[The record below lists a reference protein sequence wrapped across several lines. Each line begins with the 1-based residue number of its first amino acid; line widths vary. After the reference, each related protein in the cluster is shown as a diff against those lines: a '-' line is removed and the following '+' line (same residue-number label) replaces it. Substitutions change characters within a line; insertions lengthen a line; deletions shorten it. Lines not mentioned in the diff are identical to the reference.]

1 MHIAFL
7 TPEYPHPAVMHSA
20 GIGTSIKNIA
30 EGLCGQ
36 GIKVTL
42 FIYSQKE
49 DSVIEADG
57 IQLHLMK
64 HRAYKFGGFYR
75 YRKHVNAYINT
86 VIKENNISL
95 IEAADWTGITAFMK
109 CKVPIVIRL
118 HGSDTYF
125 CHLEGRTQKKKNFFF
140 EKKALK
146 NATAIASVSAYTARV
161 TKELFGIKK
170 AITVIPNLIDTNRFI
185 PNEVPIQEGMILNFG
200 SVIRKK
206 GVLALAAAFNSVVLS
221 NSDAHLLFLGKD
233 VRDAKTGVSTKQLIE
248 ELLSEEAKSKVSFVD
263 AVPYDQVQKYIA
275 QAAVICLP
283 SLAEAFPMTW
293 LEAMAMEKGLVTS
306 NIGWAKE
313 LMVDGETGY
322 MVDPTH
328 IESLSTALSNQ
339 LKDVQNREKMARQAR
354 EHLLAHFSKEQ
365 ILQKNVAFYTKVI
378 NRGGI

>member
-7 TPEYPHPAVMHSA
+7 TPEYPHPAVTHSA

-30 EGLCGQ
+30 EGLSGQ
-36 GIKVTL
+36 GFKVTL
-42 FIYSQKE
+42 FVYSQKE
-49 DSVIEADG
+49 DKVVDVDG
-57 IQLHLMK
+57 IQLHLIK

-75 YRKHVNAYINT
+75 YRKHVNAYVNA
-86 VIKENNISL
+86 VIKKNNISL

-109 CKVPIVIRL
+109 YKVPIVVRL

-125 CHLEGRTQKKKNFFF
+125 CHLEGRVQKKKNFFF

-146 NATAIASVSAYTARV
+146 NATAVASVSAYTAMV
-161 TKELFGIKK
+161 TKELFGMRRSM
-170 AITVIPNLIDTNRFI
+170 TVIPNLIDTNRFI
-185 PNEVPIQEGMILNFG
+185 PQEVSIKDGRILNFG

-206 GVLALAAAFNSVVLS
+206 GVLALAAAFNTVVRS
-221 NSDAHLLFLGKD
+221 NPNASLLFLGKD
-233 VRDAKTGVSTKQLIE
+233 VRDAKTGISTKQLIE
-248 ELLSEEAKSKVSFVD
+248 ELLTEEAKSKVSFED
-263 AVPYDQVQKYIA
+263 AVPYDQVQRYIA
-275 QAAVICLP
+275 EAAVICLP

-322 MVDPTH
+322 MVDPND
-328 IESLSTALSNQ
+328 IKSLSTALNEQ
-339 LKDVQNREKMARQAR
+339 LREVENRGKMAKQAR

-365 ILQKNVAFYTKVI
+365 ILKKNVNFYLKVI
-378 NRGGI
+378 NR